1 MSDEKNED
9 IDTEALPK
17 EVAND
22 LAEDDATENEAGFSQ
37 GIEGQDLQD
46 DFDRM
51 SGLLQEA
58 KDLNDKLDLLMPSI
72 LQSAEAS
79 TETAEI
85 SRQSSIS
92 LHENSNKLERKAV
105 LLAETNERQT
115 LTSWRIVSGAAG
127 ALLIA
132 LGLFAFMSVQLAD
145 RVVKVDA
152 MIVAVSKR
160 VVEMNAALDELSD
173 LNASINKVSV
183 DQRRL
188 ASEQANFVT
197 SLNNLKNEVGSLS
210 TSLPNTTANSVEEKT
225 TKFVS
230 KIDKLASSV
239 DSQNSAISSATLGIN
254 RLDKKI
260 EALES
265 ELQGVKKLNR
275 SVTALVALEREDYI
289 SVLREQAEAQ
299 KQRLAVEAGVT
310 DDPKIVTFPKR

>member
-1 MSDEKNED
+1 MSDEKIED
-9 IDTEALPK
+9 VDNGALSE
-17 EVAND
+17 EVESG
-22 LAEDDATENEAGFSQ
+22 LAEDDTPANGDGFSQ
-37 GIEGQDLQD
+37 GIEGHNLQD
-46 DFDRM
+46 DFDKM
-51 SGLLQEA
+51 PGLLKEV
-58 KDLNDKLDLLMPSI
+58 KDLNDKLEVLMPSI

-105 LLAETNERQT
+105 LLAETNERQN

-127 ALLIA
+127 ALLVA

-173 LNASINKVSV
+173 LNASINEVSV

-188 ASEQANFVT
+188 SSEQANFVA
-197 SLNNLKNEVGSLS
+197 SLNSLKTEVGSLS

-230 KIDKLASSV
+230 KIEMLASSV
-239 DSQNSAISSATLGIN
+239 DSQSSAISSATLGIN

-289 SVLREQAEAQ
+289 SVLREQTEVQ
-299 KQRLAVEAGVT
+299 KERLAVEAGII

>member
-1 MSDEKNED
+1 MSDEKIED
-9 IDTEALPK
+9 VDNEALSE
-17 EVAND
+17 EVESG
-22 LAEDDATENEAGFSQ
+22 LAEDDTPANGDGFSQ
-37 GIEGQDLQD
+37 GIEGHNLQD
-46 DFDRM
+46 DFDKM
-51 SGLLQEA
+51 PGLLKEV
-58 KDLNDKLDLLMPSI
+58 KDLNDKLEVLMPSI

-105 LLAETNERQT
+105 LLAETNERQN

-127 ALLIA
+127 ALLVA

-173 LNASINKVSV
+173 LNASINEVSV

-188 ASEQANFVT
+188 SSEQANFVA
-197 SLNNLKNEVGSLS
+197 SLNSLKTEVGSLS

-230 KIDKLASSV
+230 KIEMLASSV
-239 DSQNSAISSATLGIN
+239 DSQSSAISSATLGIN

-289 SVLREQAEAQ
+289 SVLREQTEVQ
-299 KQRLAVEAGVT
+299 KERLAVEAGII